1 MQTLLATTP
10 LLDYQHPTLQQLV
23 AKRQWNTL
31 AAFDK
36 IQQIY
41 NFVRDE
47 IQFGYNTADNIA
59 ASAVLK
65 DGYGQCNTKATLLM
79 ALLRAVGIPNRIHG
93 FTIHKA
99 LQKGAI
105 TGLAY
110 RLSPDDILH
119 SWVEINYNSTW
130 QALEGVILDQSY
142 LTALQKQ
149 FTSCKTTF
157 CGYGV
162 DTDEFEK
169 PAIYWN
175 GNNTYIQDRGINQ
188 DFGIFDSP
196 DAFYTEHQQQLSPLK
211 KWIFQHVIRHQMNRN
226 VNRIRN
232 SVKQ

>member
-149 FTSCKTTF
+149 FTSSKNDTNATIRQLLTAQSEWSIGAINPSEPTISIKTSSE
-157 CGYGV
+157 YRQV
-162 DTDEFEK
+162 
-169 PAIYWN
+169 
-175 GNNTYIQDRGINQ
+175 
-188 DFGIFDSP
+188 IFKIT
-196 DAFYTEHQQQLSPLK
+196 ANLH
-211 KWIFQHVIRHQMNRN
+211 
-226 VNRIRN
+226 
-232 SVKQ
+232 